1 LGPLLALVVLV
12 AVLVRVAAGDAA
24 EQAPG
29 HVAHDVAEHAAVRP
43 VAGVPVGAGLFA
55 AAGGAAL
62 GALLAPLR
70 AGEVAPGALVPVRG
84 VGLAERAAQRAGE
97 RLDGPAG
104 RVAVARPLL
113 AAVGARVGATVG
125 ARAAARGGEDVRG
138 ARAVRVGRGGGADVA
153 APLVAVLAAGAGDR
167 VALVGRLVLLVVVLL
182 GRVRLALDHRLDAL
196 DDRGRLVLVLRERRA
211 QRLLH
216 AVAQVGERLGRVVAL
231 LAAHLA
237 LRLELP
243 QRLLV
248 VGRRRGGGALLERA
262 LDRVE
267 LGLRLGQLR
276 RALGQRPERLELR
289 HQGGA
294 LLLQQ
299 RLALLERLD
308 RRRLLRTAVRREG
321 EPARLGLRDRVELAA
336 DRRENDLRLVGPHVG
351 VHRRLVGRL
360 RGQRGGRGGDDV
372 LGDEVAGA
380 ARDQARDRHA
390 RDGAAPHGRDGVPA
404 LGGGPRSEE
413 HTSELQSR
421 EKSRMPSSA

>member
-1 LGPLLALVVLV
+1 
-12 AVLVRVAAGDAA
+12 
-24 EQAPG
+24 
-29 HVAHDVAEHAAVRP
+29 
-43 VAGVPVGAGLFA
+43 
-55 AAGGAAL
+55 
-62 GALLAPLR
+62 
-70 AGEVAPGALVPVRG
+70 
-84 VGLAERAAQRAGE
+84 
-97 RLDGPAG
+97 
-104 RVAVARPLL
+104 
-113 AAVGARVGATVG
+113 
-125 ARAAARGGEDVRG
+125 
-138 ARAVRVGRGGGADVA
+138 
-153 APLVAVLAAGAGDR
+153 AGAGDR

-404 LGGGPRSEE
+404 LGGGPRRLRLLHPLRGDRDRARGGQRRDGGKRRAHRGRGRRAVGRRVRRAFLLRDPTERCGKLGGGLVVGRRRDRGRFGRLGVRRRRGQPHDLVRRS
-413 HTSELQSR
+413 LLGR
-421 EKSRMPSSA
+421 PGRRLLLL